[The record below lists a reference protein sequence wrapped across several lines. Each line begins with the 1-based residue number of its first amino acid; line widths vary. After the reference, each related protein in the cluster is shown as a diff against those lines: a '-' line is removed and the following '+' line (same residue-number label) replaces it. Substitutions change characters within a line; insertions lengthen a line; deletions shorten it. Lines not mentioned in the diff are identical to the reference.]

1 MGAYPPTTFLLGC
14 LRFSIVRGNRTITEA
29 ILSLVVEKINREP
42 TVYEIGVLPRKTM
55 FPRLFPTFP
64 AFDFHCRQPFWFITA
79 LKCHSVLYTVVPF
92 YYCRRFRY
100 YKHNFRCCSGQF
112 PPPPPFNIQ
121 DPPLELDNNFIAS
134 D

>member
-42 TVYEIGVLPRKTM
+42 TVYEIVVGCL
-55 FPRLFPTFP
+55 LPTFL
-64 AFDFHCRQPFWFITA
+64 AFDFHYRQPFWFITA
-79 LKCHSVLYTVVPF
+79 LKCHSVLYTVLPF

-100 YKHNFRCCSGQF
+100 YKHNFRCCSGH
-112 PPPPPFNIQ
+112 PPPPFNIQ
-121 DPPLELDNNFIAS
+121 DPPLKLDNNSIAS